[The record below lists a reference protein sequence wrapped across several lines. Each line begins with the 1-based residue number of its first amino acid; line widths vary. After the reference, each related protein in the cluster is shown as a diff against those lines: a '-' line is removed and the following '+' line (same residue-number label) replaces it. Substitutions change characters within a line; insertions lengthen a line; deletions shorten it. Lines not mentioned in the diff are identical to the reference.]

1 MKKKQKQEHGNDIF
15 RGIVRIYGNIAKK
28 TGFFLAFV
36 AASIILAGVI
46 VLPVWYF
53 ADKHRTAYSLTV
65 LALLLGGILFLI
77 IRNILRGR
85 PVHENVSGGGRFLRF
100 LWQFFAVLLFFAWL
114 YGIVVV
120 LLRGMIGASVLLI
133 ITLFTAF
140 GFFLYGKHKTDSNRQ
155 A

>member
-1 MKKKQKQEHGNDIF
+1 MKKKQGNEIF

-36 AASIILAGVI
+36 AASIVLAGAI

-53 ADKHRTAYSLTV
+53 ADKYRTAYSLTV
-65 LALLLGGILFLI
+65 LALLFGGILFLI
-77 IRNILRGR
+77 IRNVLRR
-85 PVHENVSGGGRFLRF
+85 RSVQEEASGSGRFLRF
-100 LWQFFAVLLFFAWL
+100 LWQFFAVLLFFVWL

-133 ITLFTAF
+133 ITLITAF
-140 GFFLYGKHKTDSNRQ
+140 GFFLYGKHKTDINRQ
-155 A
+155 T